1 MAEILKEK
9 DPSDDDEEQLI
20 IVETPP
26 TNDSVPT
33 DADTD
38 DDDDDDR
45 PAARRAEA
53 EPEGDTDAE
62 REAIRERRRQEK
74 LERKTRRD
82 EAIRRDKLE
91 MDFLR
96 KRNDDLERRLTLQE
110 QRSVQVDL
118 NTIDTEIARAR
129 QEKDMAE
136 RVIAKAVAAGNG
148 EDVAQ
153 ALKYRDDAA
162 QREQQLTWQKQQ
174 RMAVK
179 SQPTEDGLDPRV
191 KRLANQ
197 FMANNKWYNP
207 AGEDED
213 SAIVIALDQTLARE
227 GFDPA
232 TPDYWDELTDRVRR
246 RLPEKFSAQT
256 RDDPP
261 PPRTPRGG
269 PSVGSGRDQ
278 NAPAGTRSREFY
290 ISPERKQALIEAGVW
305 DDPVLRARY
314 VKKYAEYDKNN
325 QA

>member
-1 MAEILKEK
+1 MAENTLKEQ
-9 DPSDDDEEQLI
+9 DEDQEEQLI

-26 TNDSVPT
+26 RAAESP
-33 DADTD
+33 D
-38 DDDDDDR
+38 DDDEDDR
-45 PAARRAEA
+45 APAARVDDATT
-53 EPEGDTDAE
+53 EPEGETESE

-74 LERKTRRD
+74 LERKARRD

-96 KRNDDLERRLTLQE
+96 KRNDDLERRLTAQE

-118 NTIDTEIARAR
+118 NTIDAEIARAR

-153 ALKYRDDAA
+153 AMRYRDAAA
-162 QREQQLTWQKQQ
+162 QREQQLAYQKQQ
-174 RMAVK
+174 RMTA
-179 SQPTEDGLDPRV
+179 PPAAAPEDGGLDPRV
-191 KRLANQ
+191 KRLANK
-197 FMANNKWYNP
+197 FMTDHQWYNP
-207 AGEDED
+207 AGDDED
-213 SAIVIALDQTLARE
+213 SAVVIALDQVLARE
-227 GFDPA
+227 GYDPT

-246 RLPEKFSAQT
+246 RLPEKFAAAS

-278 NAPAGTRSREFY
+278 NAPAGARQREFY
-290 ISPERKQALIEAGVW
+290 ISPERKQALIDAGVW

-314 VKKYAEYDKNN
+314 VKKYAEYDKKN